1 MFSSVSFVTTSDA
14 ISSALSA
21 TYCKLLVL
29 LGVCLPITE
38 VITQQIPTYVYQ
50 GFYVYLYSLSITF
63 VVFLY
68 VSAFRNRTLFN
79 ALRNYREYYSPINI
93 FIR

>member
-1 MFSSVSFVTTSDA
+1 MYLLYLSDA

-38 VITQQIPTYVYQ
+38 VISDQIPTYVYQ
-50 GFYVYLYSLSITF
+50 GFYVYLYVGSILF
-63 VVFLY
+63 VIFLY
-68 VSAFRNRTLFN
+68 ISAFRNRSLFN
-79 ALRNYREYYSPINI
+79 ALKDYRKL
-93 FIR
+93 